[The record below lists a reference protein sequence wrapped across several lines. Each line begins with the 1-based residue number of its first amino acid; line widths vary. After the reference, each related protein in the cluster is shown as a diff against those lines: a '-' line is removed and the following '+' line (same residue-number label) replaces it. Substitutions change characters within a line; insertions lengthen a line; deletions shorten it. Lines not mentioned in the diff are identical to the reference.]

1 MAPLQEQYQHRLSFG
16 LDIGP
21 ATAVKSY
28 FDWLGNT
35 IHAFSINAMHS
46 QIQIIANSI
55 VQTDAR
61 NTRLEALPDIWIRD
75 ANFDFTFCDFLL
87 FGGKIVDCPQLRE
100 LAEQA
105 IPKNTGRGPIKLGA
119 VVMSL
124 LRLID
129 EKFVYQ
135 KSVTDASSSITE
147 ILAHGR
153 GVCQDFT
160 HLMIGMARVLNIPAR
175 YVSGY
180 LHPDRQ
186 RLRGYTQTHAWVEI
200 YFPSMG
206 WVGVDPTNNCVV
218 GENFVKVAI
227 GRNYQD
233 VPPNKGVY
241 KGKSAEEIQVT
252 VHSEELLSIPLELAA
267 ERTGAL
273 NLPCYAGTRLDTKEQ
288 QAEQEQQEQQEQQQQ
303 QQQQRFYFRTY
314 DDSRI
319 RMVDL
324 NNSIFKQKF

>member
-1 MAPLQEQYQHRLSFG
+1 MLLSITHTTDLHYSDYINESVMELRMAPLQEQYQHRLSFG

-21 ATAVKSY
+21 ATQVKSY

-35 IHAFSINAMHS
+35 VHAFSINALHN
-46 QIQIIANSI
+46 QIQIIATSI

-61 NTRLEALPDIWIRD
+61 PIRLEHFPDIWIRD
-75 ANFDFTFCDFLL
+75 ANYDYTLCDFLL
-87 FGGKIVDCPQLRE
+87 FGGKIIDSPQLRE
-100 LAEQA
+100 LAESA
-105 IPKNTGRGPIKLGA
+105 IPKANSRSPVKLGA
-119 VVMSL
+119 VVTSL
-124 LRLID
+124 LKLID
-129 EKFVYQ
+129 EKFTYQ
-135 KSVTDASSSITE
+135 KSVTNASSSITE

-160 HLMIGMARVLNIPAR
+160 HLMIGLARALNIPAR

-186 RLRGYTQTHAWVEI
+186 RLRGYSQTHAWVEI

-206 WVGVDPTNNCVV
+206 WVGVDPTNNCVA

-233 VPPNKGVY
+233 VPPNKGIY
-241 KGKSAEEIQVT
+241 KGKGEEQMEVA

-303 QQQQRFYFRTY
+303 QQ
-314 DDSRI
+314 
-319 RMVDL
+319 
-324 NNSIFKQKF
+324 